1 MKIEAKEYK
10 VQMDLDELWDLA
22 FSVKHSLTYTLE
34 THWIHHQN
42 VWKQR
47 EEKKLRLLE
56 TMFNAL
62 GRLDVYKQIYQDA
75 DDIFKKFNDTH
86 GS

>member
-1 MKIEAKEYK
+1 MNIEAKGYT

-22 FSVKHSLTYTLE
+22 FSVKHSLEYTLK
-34 THWIHHQN
+34 THWINHQN
-42 VWKQR
+42 SWEKN
-47 EEKKLRLLE
+47 EEKKLFLLK

-62 GRLDVYKQIYQDA
+62 GRLDVYEQIFKDA
-75 DDIFKKFNDTH
+75 EDIFKKFNDKR